1 MKNKLHLG
9 LSVLGAACLLSGQF
23 ACAPP
28 VSTISPA
35 SNATKST
42 PAQNTTAPAFTVGP
56 APLPLPSPILPPRAT
71 TTDFPLVVNTV
82 IEKQYYLPGQP
93 VKMTVYITNVGPDN
107 VTFAQFPPEI
117 TITADEDGKEVTL
130 AKAGADS
137 YQLKPSFM
145 MTYNLTWNQ
154 HDENGIQVPTGWYL
168 VTVANVNF
176 VRGDTPRGTKANWG
190 DQRIDIQPSYP
201 QGVLVR
207 DIHPNLLQVVNGNN
221 VTLRHI
227 SLTENG
233 SGFEFFCV
241 PDNYVYSRQVSNVEA
256 TATYTINGTT
266 RSAGFAGYG
275 DDTTNGIR
283 LVWGE
288 NNPLQIVPKDARE
301 INFTI
306 NSIVVSTYEHKQ
318 IDLGGPWVFKIPLQ

>member
-1 MKNKLHLG
+1 MKINLHLG
-9 LSVLGAACLLSGQF
+9 LSLLAGACLLSGQF

-28 VSTISPA
+28 ASNISPA
-35 SNATKST
+35 SNITNST
-42 PAQNTTAPAFTVGP
+42 PSQNPTAPSFIVGP

-71 TTDFPLVVNTV
+71 PADFPLAVNTV

-145 MTYNLTWNQ
+145 VTYNLTWNQ
-154 HDENGIQVPTGWYL
+154 HGENGIQVPTGWYL

-176 VRGDTPRGTKANWG
+176 VRGDPPRGTKANWG
-190 DQRIDIQPSYP
+190 DQRIDIQPSYS

-207 DIHPNLLQVVNGNN
+207 DIHPNLSQVVNGNN

-233 SGFEFFCV
+233 SGFEFFCF
-241 PDNYVYSRQVSNVEA
+241 PDSYNYSRQISNVEA
-256 TATYTINGTT
+256 TAEYIINGTT
-266 RSAGFAGYG
+266 RNAGFAGYG

-283 LVWGE
+283 LVWGG
-288 NNPLQIVPKDARE
+288 NNPLQIVPKDAKE
-301 INFTI
+301 ITFTI

-318 IDLGGPWVFKIPLQ
+318 IDLGGPWLFKIPLQ